1 MADNFKRE
9 YFKLPPEQVPTDVV
23 EKEFWRLVS
32 STDEDVTVEY
42 GADLHTSVHG
52 SGFPCKYSNAVTSEE
67 DVSYEA
73 SVILNGRFSLGSQVL
88 SVLYSSFLD

>member
-52 SGFPCKYSNAVTSEE
+52 SGFPYKDNAVTSEE
-67 DVSYEA
+67 EVSYEA
-73 SVILNGRFSLGSQVL
+73 LVVLNDRFSLGSRVL
-88 SVLYSSFLD
+88 SVLYSAFLD

>member
-52 SGFPCKYSNAVTSEE
+52 SGFPYKYNAVTSEE
-67 DVSYEA
+67 EVSYEEA
-73 SVILNGRFSLGSQVL
+73 LVVLNGRFSLRSQVL
-88 SVLYSSFLD
+88 SVLYSAFLD

>member
-52 SGFPCKYSNAVTSEE
+52 SGFPYKYNAVTSEE
-67 DVSYEA
+67 EVSYEA
-73 SVILNGRFSLGSQVL
+73 LVVLNGRFSLGSQVL
-88 SVLYSSFLD
+88 SVLYSAFLY